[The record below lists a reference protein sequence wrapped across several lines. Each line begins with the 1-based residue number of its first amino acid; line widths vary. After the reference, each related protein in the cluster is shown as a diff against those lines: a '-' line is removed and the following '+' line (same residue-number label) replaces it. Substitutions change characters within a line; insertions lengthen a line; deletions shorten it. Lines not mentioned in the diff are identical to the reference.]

1 MVWNSPFGTPTADGI
16 LDFNS
21 RDWIFQAAHKLR
33 LPMGVNIGLEANN
46 PCLANRYPN
55 DMTPNAEQYVGGWYG
70 AINFGC
76 GTTVA
81 WSSDAVQDV
90 ALGQLQP
97 LVRQLNGE
105 DTVVNWLEPHEEMCH
120 GVCDVLDDHGPN
132 ARLNFYRFLKTR
144 YKTPEARGRSLAT
157 AGGLQDMGGRSFS
170 RIRHLPGLERHG
182 DRSDGHLENQLRR
195 ALRRPLRQDRSGR
208 LGVGRRPRAGP
219 CHRACPA
226 AQAGRLPP
234 ARQDR
239 SGLAGGASAGLA
251 LSAGS
256 ERHPWR
262 DAGRASSA
270 CSSTARRFPK
280 IRPSAPNRTGPC
292 WR

>member
-1 MVWNSPFGTPTADGI
+1 MIWNSPFGTPTADGI

-21 RDWIFQAAHKLR
+21 RDWVFRAAHKLR

-46 PCLANRYPN
+46 PCLVNRYPN
-55 DMTPNAEQYVGGWYG
+55 DMTPNAPQYVGGWYG

-90 ALGQLQP
+90 ALGQIQP

-144 YKTPEARGRSLAT
+144 YKTPEAVADPLAT
-157 AGGLQDMGGRSFS
+157 AGGVQNVGGRALS
-170 RIRHLPGLERHG
+170 RIRHVPGLERHG
-182 DRSDGHLENQLRR
+182 HRSDGRLENQLRC
-195 ALRRPLRQDRSGR
+195 ALRCPRLPRPIWTTRRGPASRRRATPSCVPCRANRPSSAGTSRSIPPG
-208 LGVGRRPRAGP
+208 GRRIRG
-219 CHRACPA
+219 
-226 AQAGRLPP
+226 
-234 ARQDR
+234 
-239 SGLAGGASAGLA
+239 SGS
-251 LSAGS
+251 
-256 ERHPWR
+256 
-262 DAGRASSA
+262 
-270 CSSTARRFPK
+270 
-280 IRPSAPNRTGPC
+280 IC
-292 WR
+292 WI